1 MQFRYMN
8 ISYFSFLPSL
18 LNNLNNLNLFII
30 NKFNRL
36 IYFETCFIKDNF
48 YKFSIIYDTV

>member
-1 MQFRYMN
+1 MQFKYMN